1 MAFLSFPNLDPV
13 AFRIGPLM
21 VRWYGLAYL
30 TGFFLAYVVLRRMID
45 RGTLRLSRQGLNDLI
60 GWLAAGVIVGGRAGW
75 WIFYRRSEGSIE
87 PFYEPLAIW
96 HGGMSFHGGLIGV
109 ALVLLFWTWRKRAP
123 LWNIADGL
131 ALVAPIGLF
140 LGRIANFINAELVG
154 RVTTVP
160 WGVIFPG
167 ESIPR
172 HPSQLYEAVL
182 EGPVL
187 LLILWRVERWQRSHD
202 GQIAGLFLVAYGVF
216 RFAVEFTRQ
225 PDEQL
230 GFIAFGWLTMGQLLS
245 AVLVLAGV
253 ILRFILGRSV
263 LESAGSRGSGNCP
276 TAIQVSP

>member
-1 MAFLSFPNLDPV
+1 
-13 AFRIGPLM
+13 
-21 VRWYGLAYL
+21 
-30 TGFFLAYVVLRRMID
+30 
-45 RGTLRLSRQGLNDLI
+45 
-60 GWLAAGVIVGGRAGW
+60 
-75 WIFYRRSEGSIE
+75 
-87 PFYEPLAIW
+87 
-96 HGGMSFHGGLIGV
+96 MSFHGGLIGV